1 MILQKKKSNSYQ
13 ALFKSINYNTNPVAC
28 SQAHLPPPRLVLELD
43 SHFNH
48 KFPLFFTTEGQRAI
62 WWTLSI
68 PQAAPCFKPILW
80 EPTLWM
86 EDNEMLPGTAPV
98 QESAAEVRL
107 PSAGRLMNQS
117 CLQTLLPY
125 VP

>member
-1 MILQKKKSNSYQ
+1 MQQ
-13 ALFKSINYNTNPVAC
+13 F
-28 SQAHLPPPRLVLELD
+28 
-43 SHFNH
+43 
-48 KFPLFFTTEGQRAI
+48 
-62 WWTLSI
+62 
-68 PQAAPCFKPILW
+68 FKPILW

-117 CLQTLLPY
+117 YLQTLLAY